1 MRSNSRAPI
10 CPARPCAF
18 RGAADRHRGSAVFRN
33 LPATAAAFE
42 TTIQPFL
49 ENHCYDCH
57 DARRHK
63 ADLNLEKF
71 QTADDV
77 TANPDTW
84 DEVLLKL
91 RTGEMPPEDE
101 IRPEPAD
108 LARVTTWIADRIA
121 EADARALPDPGRV
134 IVRRLNRAEY
144 NNTVRD
150 LVGVDSSRPTT
161 SRRTIPATGSTRLA
175 RCCRYRRS

>member
-1 MRSNSRAPI
+1 RASLASDPRPP
-10 CPARPCAF
+10 PAP
-18 RGAADRHRGSAVFRN
+18 
-33 LPATAAAFE
+33 AFE

-71 QTADDV
+71 QTANDV
-77 TANPDTW
+77 VANSDTW
-84 DEVLLKL
+84 DDVLLKL

-108 LARVTTWIADRIA
+108 LARVTTWIADTSA
-121 EADARALPDPGRV
+121 GADSR
-134 IVRRLNRAEY
+134 
-144 NNTVRD
+144 
-150 LVGVDSSRPTT
+150 GVPASS
-161 SRRTIPATGSTRLA
+161 
-175 RCCRYRRS
+175 